1 MIYLDLIFNLAL
13 LVALSVVSG
22 FMEQHWPRRQTRLG
36 IVAQG
41 ILFGTVAVFGMLRPL
56 YLDSGLFFDGRSVMV
71 SLCAL
76 FYGPVA
82 AVTASLITIA
92 CRIWMGG
99 PGAIMGVLVI
109 LTSATIG
116 VFAHIRFRNNPKA
129 WTVGHLYLFGIVVH
143 LAMLAMAFSLPLE
156 TAIATLQSI
165 GAPVLLLYPLATL
178 LAGKILLDHEFKRQ
192 FIDELR
198 QTREQLA
205 ITLRSIGEGVISTDL
220 TGRILF
226 MNPVAEHLTGWTRD
240 AAKGKPLTEVFRTV
254 DQLIR
259 EPVANTVTEV
269 LAGAATAT
277 GDDHILLLAR
287 NQASCHIAQNAAPM
301 RDAEGKI
308 MGVVLA
314 FRDVSAEYI
323 AREKLRENE
332 LLFRNLFE
340 HHAAVKLLIDPD
352 TGAILEANRAAGHFY
367 GWRRDQ
373 LQTMNIRDLDS
384 QPTDS
389 PQTGQNNTITQHL
402 HSESRHRLADGTH
415 RNVEVFSSNIEV
427 GGKDL
432 LHAIIHDVTGRKRAE
447 QALRESEAN
456 YKFVVSAMQESLSVI
471 DIEGTFLFVN
481 DKAAS
486 NLINDG
492 VPEKVVGK
500 NIRDLVPEDD
510 ALSLITSYQRTY
522 ASGQHLVRE
531 VAVQMP
537 RGQRWFLNTLQP
549 LRYGREQRQAVLSI
563 SLDITERKQAEQ
575 EKEQLQTQLIQAQK
589 MESVGRLTGGV
600 AHDFNN
606 ILSVILGYTEMAL
619 LQVDPAEKLHA
630 DLKIIYEAG
639 QRSADIVRQLLAF
652 ARQQTIAPRILDLN
666 ATVTSLLNMLRCL
679 IGEDVSLSWYPAAN
693 LPPVHMDPSQID
705 QIMVNLCVNARD
717 AIDDTGAITIET
729 GAVLL
734 DEAYCA
740 GNAGFFPGDYVVLI
754 VSDNGCGM
762 EQELIDKIFE
772 PFFTTKEVGA
782 GTGLGLST
790 VYGIVK
796 QNNGFINVY
805 SEPGQ
810 GTSFKIYLPRHT
822 LNGPV
827 HREKPHGLPEK
838 SRGET
843 ILLVEDDPT
852 ILEMG
857 ALMLTELGYQVLSAG
872 GPGEALHLAQEYSEA
887 IDLLITDV
895 VMPEMNGRELCHRL
909 LVLHPELKQLYM
921 SGYTAN
927 VIAHHG
933 VLDAGGH
940 FLQKPFA
947 LRDLAARVREA
958 LA

>member
-13 LVALSVVSG
+13 LVAMSVISG
-22 FMEQHWPRRQTRLG
+22 FMEQHWPRQTRLG

-56 YLDSGLFFDGRSVMV
+56 HLDNGLFFDGRSVMV

-99 PGAIMGVLVI
+99 AGAIMGVLVI
-109 LTSATIG
+109 LTSASIG
-116 VFAHIRFRNNPKA
+116 VFAHVRFRNNPKA
-129 WTVGHLYLFGIVVH
+129 WTIGHLYLFGIVVH
-143 LAMLAMAFSLPLE
+143 LAMLAMTFSLPLE
-156 TAIATLQSI
+156 KAITILQSI

-192 FIDELR
+192 FINELR
-198 QTREQLA
+198 QAREQLA

-226 MNPVAEHLTGWTRD
+226 MNPVAEHLTGWPQD
-240 AAKGKPLTEVFRTV
+240 AAKGKPLSEVFRTV
-254 DQLIR
+254 DQLIL

-287 NQASCHIAQNAAPM
+287 NQTSCHIAQNAAPM
-301 RDAEGKI
+301 RDAEGRI

-352 TGAILEANRAAGHFY
+352 SGAILEANRAAEHFY

-384 QPTDS
+384 QSIDS
-389 PQTGQNNTITQHL
+389 PQTGPNKTTQHL

-432 LHAIIHDVTGRKRAE
+432 LHTIIHDVTGRKRAE

-456 YKFVVSAMQESLSVI
+456 YKFVVSAMQESVSVI

-486 NLINDG
+486 NLVANG

-510 ALSLITSYQRTY
+510 ALLLITSYQRTY
-522 ASGQHLVRE
+522 ASGQRLVRE
-531 VAVQMP
+531 VAVQVP
-537 RGQRWFLNTLQP
+537 SGERWFLNTLQP

-575 EKEQLQTQLIQAQK
+575 EKEQLQTQLTQAQK

-606 ILSVILGYTEMAL
+606 ILTVILGYTEMAL
-619 LQVDPAEKLHA
+619 LQVDPAAKLHA

-652 ARQQTIAPRILDLN
+652 ARQQTIAPRMLDLN
-666 ATVTSLLNMLRCL
+666 ATVASLLNMLRRL
-679 IGEDVSLSWYPAAN
+679 IGEDVSLSWFPAAS
-693 LPPVHMDPSQID
+693 LPPVHMDPGQID

-717 AIDDTGAITIET
+717 AINDTGAITIET
-729 GAVLL
+729 GSVHL

-740 GNAGFFPGDYVVLI
+740 GNAGFIPGDYVVLI

-762 EQELIDKIFE
+762 EQKLIDKIFE
-772 PFFTTKEVGA
+772 PFFTTKGVGG

-805 SEPGQ
+805 SEPNQ
-810 GTSFKIYLPRHT
+810 GTSFKIYLPRHA
-822 LNGPV
+822 LNTPE
-827 HREKPHGLPEK
+827 HREEPAGFPEK

-852 ILEMG
+852 ILDMG

-872 GPGEALHLAQEYSEA
+872 GPEEALRLAQEYTEA
-887 IDLLITDV
+887 IDLLVTDV
-895 VMPEMNGRELCHRL
+895 VMPEMNGRELCQRL
-909 LVLHPELKQLYM
+909 LVLRPELKQLYM

-933 VLDAGGH
+933 VLDAGVH

-947 LRDLAARVREA
+947 LRELGARVREA

>member
-22 FMEQHWPRRQTRLG
+22 FMEQRWPRQTRLG
-36 IVAQG
+36 MVAQG

-56 YLDSGLFFDGRSVMV
+56 HLEHGLFFDGRSVMV

-82 AVTASLITIA
+82 AVTASLITIT

-99 PGAIMGVLVI
+99 AGAIMGVLVI

-116 VFAHIRFRNNPKA
+116 VFTHVHFRNNPKV
-129 WTVGHLYLFGIVVH
+129 WTIGHLYLFGIVVH
-143 LAMLAMAFSLPLE
+143 LAMLAMAFSLPLD
-156 TAIATLQSI
+156 TAIAILQGI
-165 GAPVLLLYPLATL
+165 GAPVLLLYPLATI
-178 LAGKILLDHEFKRQ
+178 LAGKILLDHEFKLQ

-198 QTREQLA
+198 QTKEQLG

-226 MNPVAEHLTGWTRD
+226 MNPVAEHLTGWPQD
-240 AAKGKPLTEVFRTV
+240 AAKGKPLSEVFRTV
-254 DQLIR
+254 DQLIH

-277 GDDHILLLAR
+277 GDDHTLLLAR
-287 NQASCHIAQNAAPM
+287 NRTSCHIAQNAAPM
-301 RDAEGKI
+301 RDAEGRI

-314 FRDVSAEYI
+314 FRDVSAEYTT
-323 AREKLRENE
+323 RQKLRENE

-352 TGAILEANRAAGHFY
+352 TGTILEANRAAEHFY

-384 QPTDS
+384 RPTT
-389 PQTGQNNTITQHL
+389 PFQNEQHENTAIQHL
-402 HSESRHRLADGTH
+402 HAESRHRLADGTH
-415 RNVEVFSSNIEV
+415 RHVEVFSSNIEV

-432 LHAIIHDVTGRKRAE
+432 LHAIIHDVTGRKSAE

-471 DIEGTFLFVN
+471 DIDGTFLFVN
-481 DKAAS
+481 DKAAG
-486 NLINDG
+486 NLIDGG
-492 VPEKVVGK
+492 VPEEVINK

-510 ALSLITSYQRTY
+510 AQKLIASYQSTF
-522 ASGQHLVRE
+522 ASGQRLVRE

-537 RGQRWFLNTLQP
+537 RGERWFLNTLQP
-549 LRYGREQRQAVLSI
+549 LRYGRDQRRAVLSI
-563 SLDITERKQAEQ
+563 SLDISERKQAEL
-575 EKEQLQTQLIQAQK
+575 EKEQLQNQLIQAQK

-619 LQVDPAEKLHA
+619 LQVDPDEKLHA
-630 DLKIIYEAG
+630 DLEIIHQAG
-639 QRSADIVRQLLAF
+639 QRSADIIRQLLAF
-652 ARQQTIAPRILDLN
+652 ARQQTIAPRMLDLN
-666 ATVTSLLNMLRCL
+666 ATVASLLNMLRRL
-679 IGEDVSLSWYPAAN
+679 IGEDISLSWFPAAN

-717 AIDDTGAITIET
+717 AIDDIGAITIET
-729 GAVLL
+729 GAVNL

-740 GNAGFFPGDYVVLI
+740 SNAGFIPGDYVVLI

-762 EQELIDKIFE
+762 ERELIGKIFE
-772 PFFTTKEVGA
+772 PFFTTKGVGA

-796 QNNGFINVY
+796 QNNGFIKVY
-805 SEPGQ
+805 SEPDQ
-810 GTSFKIYLPRHT
+810 GTTFRLYLPRHA
-822 LNGPV
+822 LSGPV
-827 HREKPHGLPEK
+827 CREEPAGLPEK
-838 SRGET
+838 SRGEI

-857 ALMLTELGYQVLSAG
+857 TIMLKELGYQVLSAG
-872 GPGEALHLAQEYSEA
+872 DPREALHLAQEYSGT
-887 IDLLITDV
+887 IDLLVTDV
-895 VMPEMNGRELCHRL
+895 IMPGMNGRELCHRL
-909 LVLHPELKQLYM
+909 LVLYPKLNCLYM

-933 VLDAGGH
+933 VLDAGVH
-940 FLQKPFA
+940 FLQKPFT
-947 LRDLAARVREA
+947 LRELAVRVRGA
-958 LA
+958 VA